1 MRSQLKSTRMT
12 MVLAGVFQTQKLS
25 IPAKPMAILVC
36 EDSHVGLTS

>member
-12 MVLAGVFQTQKLS
+12 MVLGGVFQTQKLS

-36 EDSHVGLTS
+36 EDSHVALTS